1 MAYPSSPS
9 KNTGTQ
15 SAYAR
20 QTRQYKQQQIETAT
34 PEEIL
39 IMLYEG
45 AIKFLVIAKKALDE
59 KDIEKFHNNLLRS
72 QHIILEF
79 MTSLDMELGG
89 EMAVNLYN
97 LYEYLHYRL
106 VQANVHKDVAMLDE
120 VLDHLRKL
128 KATWEQAIEIAV
140 QEREGYKP
148 SEQGQNETSEPESRD
163 YSA

>member
-9 KNTGTQ
+9 KNTANQ

-20 QTRQYKQQQIETAT
+20 QTRQYKQQQIETAS

-45 AIKFLVIAKKALDE
+45 AIRFLVIAKKALGD
-59 KDIEKFHNNLLRS
+59 KDIEKFHNNLLRT
-72 QHIILEF
+72 QHIIIEF

-106 VQANVHKDVAMLDE
+106 VQANIHKDVAMLDE

-128 KATWEQAIEIAV
+128 KTTWEQAIEIAA
-140 QEREGYKP
+140 QERQGAKP
-148 SEQGQNETSEPESRD
+148 TEQEANEARD
-163 YSA
+163 YSV